1 MNDLTYIGKWKTAL
15 FDRLTVVNR
24 ARFKENL
31 NPVAGERLRI
41 LEYALASGDGLSART
56 ALKAD
61 SVSVR
66 EQILILFNLKPE
78 SRTYT
83 YGSAVTEYA
92 LEPNLY
98 SLRSLFFKGSADGNP
113 TK

>member
-1 MNDLTYIGKWKTAL
+1 MNDLTYMGKWKTAL
-15 FDRLTVVNR
+15 FDRLAVVNR
-24 ARFKENL
+24 ARFKENV

-41 LEYALASGDGLSART
+41 LEYALASGDGLFART
-56 ALKAD
+56 ALKT
-61 SVSVR
+61 
-66 EQILILFNLKPE
+66 E

-98 SLRSLFFKGSADGNP
+98 SLRSLFFKWSADGNP